1 MDSRFTRML
10 GRLHSVGSAR
20 LADSLVDHL
29 SAAGAVLVE
38 GLAAIVVHEVDR
50 PDVESGL
57 VDRVT
62 TIEVLKA
69 SLQPY
74 DRKGTFRLNG
84 KVLHIDGIEADDG
97 YRINFYVVP

>member
-1 MDSRFTRML
+1 MEGRFARSL
-10 GRLHSVGSAR
+10 ARLHAAGSAR

-29 SAAGAVLVE
+29 DAAGAVLVE
-38 GLAAIVVHEVDR
+38 GLPAFVEREVERVDDLR
-50 PDVESGL
+50 DA
-57 VDRVT
+57 VDRVM

-74 DRKGTFRLNG
+74 DRKGSFRLSG
-84 KVLHIDGIEADDG
+84 QVLHLDGIASDDG